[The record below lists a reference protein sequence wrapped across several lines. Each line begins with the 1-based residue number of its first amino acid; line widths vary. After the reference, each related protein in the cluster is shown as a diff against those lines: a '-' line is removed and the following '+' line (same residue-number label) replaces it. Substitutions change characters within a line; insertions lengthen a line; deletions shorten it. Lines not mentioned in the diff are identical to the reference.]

1 MQKIELHT
9 HDNSTVV
16 ARFWPAQKARA
27 TVQILHGMAE
37 HCERYADFAQF
48 LNTQGFNVLAHNHR
62 GHGERT
68 PLGHYADDAGW
79 EKVLADVVTVQAYAP
94 KNLPILVLGHSMGS
108 FIARAHAASA
118 PKIAALILLGSNQQ
132 HPALFYAGR
141 TVARVLSKIQGK
153 RHPSGVMDK
162 LSFGAFNGHFKPNI
176 TSFDW
181 LSADLDK
188 VQSYIDDPLC
198 GQLSTLGF
206 WTEFMGGLIQVM
218 QPRSLAAIPSRL
230 PILLL
235 GGDKDPVGRMGKGL
249 PALQSALT
257 KTNHSRVTLKL
268 YPEGRHEMLNEVNA
282 DEVWQDIVT
291 WINRCTL

>member
-1 MQKIELHT
+1 MQKIELLT
-9 HDNSTVV
+9 QDNLRLT
-16 ARFWPAQKARA
+16 ARFWPAQNAQA

-48 LNTQGFNVLAHNHR
+48 LNTQGLNVLAHNHR
-62 GHGERT
+62 GHGERA
-68 PLGHYADDAGW
+68 PLGHYADEYGW
-79 EKVLADVVTVQAYAP
+79 EKVLADVARVQACAP
-94 KNLPILVLGHSMGS
+94 KNLPVIVLGHSMGS
-108 FIARAHAASA
+108 FIARAYAATA
-118 PKIAALILLGSNQQ
+118 PNISALILSGSNQQ

-141 TVARVLSKIQGK
+141 TVANLLSRIQGK
-153 RHPSGVMDK
+153 RHPSRIMDK

-176 TSFDW
+176 TAFDW

-206 WTEFMGGLIQVM
+206 WVDFMGGLIHVM
-218 QPRSLAAIPSRL
+218 QTPSLAAIPSRL

-249 PALQSALT
+249 PALQAALT
-257 KTNHSRVTLKL
+257 RTNHGRVTLKL
-268 YPEGRHEMLNEVNA
+268 YPEGRHEMLNEINA
-282 DEVWQDIVT
+282 AEVWQDIAT
-291 WINRCTL
+291 WLKRCAL